1 MRIRRFEKSFK
12 KACSVVLAF
21 SMIVTSSALDFN
33 VEYNKD
39 TGVVVTSGKE
49 AKAQSGSVGEDA
61 TMANYITDTTLQ
73 TYLLGVY
80 KSSVSGADQ
89 SKTVSSLK
97 ISDLYKITSN
107 LSIPSG
113 VKSVKG
119 LGWVRNTTGIDM
131 SACTQLTEIADDE
144 FSGCK
149 SLVTV
154 ELPSSVTKLG
164 GDSFYQCTKLEN
176 INLNNVTYIGDNAFA
191 SCEVLTDDSYAT
203 MKDTL
208 TYLGSGAFNGCKAL
222 TTVKVPVLTDSKQA
236 HTVPDS
242 LFQNCERVSKVNF
255 CDSSLEKI
263 GASSFYQTGLVTF
276 KTSADTNYGNTLPKT
291 VKNISSS
298 AFAYSGIYSLDLS
311 ANTGLEEI
319 QGYTFQMSYLSEIT
333 LPNKLKKI
341 GDNAFE
347 QTLISEIIMPNT
359 VTEIGARCFEWA
371 PCLENVVLSTEITE
385 IPLQCFEGAGN
396 FYARAYDPPT
406 QELYVKYYDAKMYT
420 RRLNIS
426 FNGTSKIK
434 TIGRLAFQASAI
446 GQDDFFTQ
454 LPALESIGEKSFT
467 YTFLEKVTFP
477 ASLKEMGATTFG
489 GSYFLEEVNF
499 PEDSKLTELPERAF
513 GYTGDA
519 PSSAYAEIC
528 PSLKKVTLPDKLE
541 IIGKNCFRACLQL
554 KTVGRNSSIEANKVI
569 LDGPIKDV
577 QDGAF
582 ANCAAYE
589 NAEEDRN
596 YAKQIL
602 LDSDAKS
609 NGVDEEKCSMIIE
622 PTGISEVI
630 LSSEGSKV
638 DMTFGSG
645 VFEGD
650 KMLEKVTT
658 YDGAKE
664 LGKSM
669 FLNCGSYVDSVSE
682 SEFYKEYL
690 ADVDYDYEGDPMEFV
705 GLKEVYLSK
714 FTKTIGESAFSG
726 CYNLSTFNDVN
737 GTCPKAL
744 ETIGNSAFS
753 KCKSLTKVTIN
764 SNLKSI
770 GNSAFAECS

>member
-208 TYLGSGAFNGCKAL
+208 KYLGSGAFNGCKAL

-242 LFQNCERVSKVNF
+242 LF
-255 CDSSLEKI
+255 
-263 GASSFYQTGLVTF
+263 
-276 KTSADTNYGNTLPKT
+276 P
-291 VKNISSS
+291 
-298 AFAYSGIYSLDLS
+298 
-311 ANTGLEEI
+311 
-319 QGYTFQMSYLSEIT
+319 
-333 LPNKLKKI
+333 
-341 GDNAFE
+341 
-347 QTLISEIIMPNT
+347 
-359 VTEIGARCFEWA
+359 
-371 PCLENVVLSTEITE
+371 
-385 IPLQCFEGAGN
+385 
-396 FYARAYDPPT
+396 
-406 QELYVKYYDAKMYT
+406 
-420 RRLNIS
+420 
-426 FNGTSKIK
+426 
-434 TIGRLAFQASAI
+434 
-446 GQDDFFTQ
+446 
-454 LPALESIGEKSFT
+454 
-467 YTFLEKVTFP
+467 
-477 ASLKEMGATTFG
+477 
-489 GSYFLEEVNF
+489 
-499 PEDSKLTELPERAF
+499 
-513 GYTGDA
+513 
-519 PSSAYAEIC
+519 
-528 PSLKKVTLPDKLE
+528 
-541 IIGKNCFRACLQL
+541 
-554 KTVGRNSSIEANKVI
+554 VI
-569 LDGPIKDV
+569 
-577 QDGAF
+577 
-582 ANCAAYE
+582 
-589 NAEEDRN
+589 
-596 YAKQIL
+596 
-602 LDSDAKS
+602 
-609 NGVDEEKCSMIIE
+609 
-622 PTGISEVI
+622 
-630 LSSEGSKV
+630 
-638 DMTFGSG
+638 
-645 VFEGD
+645 
-650 KMLEKVTT
+650 
-658 YDGAKE
+658 
-664 LGKSM
+664 
-669 FLNCGSYVDSVSE
+669 
-682 SEFYKEYL
+682 
-690 ADVDYDYEGDPMEFV
+690 
-705 GLKEVYLSK
+705 
-714 FTKTIGESAFSG
+714 
-726 CYNLSTFNDVN
+726 
-737 GTCPKAL
+737 
-744 ETIGNSAFS
+744 
-753 KCKSLTKVTIN
+753 
-764 SNLKSI
+764 
-770 GNSAFAECS
+770 